1 MTEIVISCPKCSR
14 QLKLRDRSKL
24 GKKARCPKCQ
34 NIFFMTAPPEEEDE
48 VELQLAGSPDPA
60 QPAVGVGA
68 RWVPDNA
75 AAPPTPVPAPGGSQ
89 LPAPPQQPA
98 GTPAAP
104 VFETAPQPSGGL
116 QLAAEDQGGA
126 AQLKAIRQKAAR
138 RRNLAIAFGILTACA
153 LGGAIY
159 AARDFSRSAKEQAAR
174 DAAPKRD
181 EETASAK
188 EELEK
193 TTAIAN
199 AASPTSGEKLRLN
212 ALPMGAQMLINLRP
226 AELWAEGTK
235 TEEVRYCLGPLG
247 VWAGEQIR
255 SLTNREPAEIEQMII
270 AVIPGEVGEPAD
282 TAAVFQLKEEAKKS
296 QLLLEFGG
304 DRSDEFGYPVYLGDE
319 RSYLIKDL
327 KTIAVCPTALAQ
339 EMAQSVEI
347 ANPQNDGVDAMIHQS
362 DADRHLTVIFNPR
375 SMARHRDTIFPEV
388 TWKMIDRFTE
398 FFNDEEIET
407 VLWSFHFD
415 DRKFFSEILMRN
427 RGIIKEHLL
436 HREMQ
441 KKLRQAPYDIWH
453 MVEKMNPT
461 VIGHRKIIGRFP
473 AMTQVFAK
481 STIGGKG
488 SRFAQLVT
496 SIDERAAPN
505 LALGALLTWDES
517 TRTDFSKAAPVKPIQ
532 SGPKLPDLIA
542 DRLKTKVEVEF
553 NRTPLQ
559 EAFAF
564 IAEECKTGV
573 DIDGDALKDKGYT
586 KNMAQTFSLNKTGMD
601 AIKAILDRY
610 ESMCVVIQEDKK
622 QFLITTESFAAKNG
636 QKVFY
641 KSAFVKE

>member
-1 MTEIVISCPKCSR
+1 MAEIVISCPKCSR

-48 VELQLAGSPDPA
+48 VELQLASEPA
-60 QPAVGVGA
+60 APQPAVGVGA
-68 RWVPDNA
+68 HWVPDNA
-75 AAPPTPVPAPGGSQ
+75 PAP
-89 LPAPPQQPA
+89 
-98 GTPAAP
+98 
-104 VFETAPQPSGGL
+104 APQPAAIPQPAVPQVAQPAPIFEAQPAQQGGL
-116 QLAAEDQGGA
+116 ELAAEDQGGA
-126 AQLKAIRQKAAR
+126 AHLKAIRQKNAR
-138 RRNLAIAFGILTACA
+138 RRNMAIVFGVVTACA

-159 AARDFSRSAKEQAAR
+159 AARDYVDDAKEQAAK
-174 DAAPKRD
+174 DAAPTRD
-181 EETASAK
+181 EDTVAER
-188 EELEK
+188 EELDR

-199 AASPTSGEKLRLN
+199 AASPTSGKKIQLN
-212 ALPMGAQMLINLRP
+212 ALPLGARILISLRP
-226 AELWAEGTK
+226 ADLWVK
-235 TEEVRYCLGPLG
+235 DSKQEEVIYCLGPLG
-247 VWAGEQIR
+247 VWAAEQIK
-255 SLTNREPAEIEQMII
+255 SLTNCEPAEIEQIII
-270 AVIPGEVGEPAD
+270 AVIPGEVGEASD
-282 TAAVFQLKEEAKKS
+282 TAAVFRLKEAAKKS
-296 QLLLEFGG
+296 QLLQEFGG

-319 RSYLIKDL
+319 RAYLIKDL
-327 KTIAVCPTALAQ
+327 QTIAVCPTALAQ

-347 ANPQNDGVDAMIHQS
+347 ANPQDDGVDAMIHQS
-362 DADRHLTVIFNPR
+362 DSDRHLTVIFDPR
-375 SMARHRDTIFPEV
+375 SVARHRDTIFPEV
-388 TWKMIDRFTE
+388 TWQLIDRFTE

-407 VLWSFHFD
+407 VLWSFHFG
-415 DRKFFSEILMRN
+415 DRNFFSEILMRN

-461 VIGHRKIIGRFP
+461 VIGHRKLIGRFP

-496 SIDERAAPN
+496 SIDERGAPN
-505 LALGALLTWDES
+505 LALGALLAWDES
-517 TRTDFSKAAPVKPIQ
+517 TRTDFSKAVPVKPIQ

-542 DRLKTKVEVEF
+542 DRLKTKIEVEF

-573 DIDGDALKDKGYT
+573 DINGDALKDKGYT

-601 AIKAILDRY
+601 AIKGILDRY
-610 ESMCVVIQEDKK
+610 QDMCVVIQEDKK
-622 QFLITTESFAAKNG
+622 QFLITTVSFAEKNG

>member
-1 MTEIVISCPKCSR
+1 MAEIVISCPQCSR

-48 VELQLAGSPDPA
+48 VELQLASESAA

-68 RWVPDNA
+68 HWVPDDAPANGPQSA
-75 AAPPTPVPAPGGSQ
+75 AT
-89 LPAPPQQPA
+89 QQPVA
-98 GTPAAP
+98 LQSADSQAPAQSAP
-104 VFETAPQPSGGL
+104 IFETQPAQSGGL

-126 AQLKAIRQKAAR
+126 AQLKAIRKKNAR
-138 RRNLAIAFGILTACA
+138 RRNIAIVFGVLTACA

-159 AARDFSRSAKEQAAR
+159 AARDFVNDAKEQAAKG
-174 DAAPKRD
+174 AAPKRD
-181 EETASAK
+181 EDTVAEK
-188 EELEK
+188 EELDR
-193 TTAIAN
+193 TTSIAN
-199 AASPTSGEKLRLN
+199 AASPTSGKKLQLN
-212 ALPMGAQMLINLRP
+212 GLPLGARILISLRP
-226 AELWAEGTK
+226 ADLWGK
-235 TEEVRYCLGPLG
+235 DSKQEEVIFCLGPLG
-247 VWAGEQIR
+247 VWAAERIKG
-255 SLTNREPAEIEQMII
+255 LTNREPAEIEQIII
-270 AVIPGEVGEPAD
+270 AVIPGEVGEPSE
-282 TAAVFQLKEEAKKS
+282 TAAVFRLKEAAKKS
-296 QLLLEFGG
+296 QLLQEFGG

-319 RSYLIKDL
+319 RAYLIKDL
-327 KTIAVCPTALAQ
+327 RTIAVCPTALAQ

-347 ANPQNDGVDAMIHQS
+347 ANPQNDGVDAMTYQS
-362 DADRHLTVIFNPR
+362 DSDRHLTVIFDPR
-375 SMARHRDTIFPEV
+375 SVARHRDTIFPEV
-388 TWKMIDRFTE
+388 TWQLIDRFTE

-407 VLWSFHFD
+407 VLWSFHFGD
-415 DRKFFSEILMRN
+415 KKFFSEILMRN

-441 KKLRQAPYDIWH
+441 KKLRQAPHDIWQ

-461 VIGHRKIIGRFP
+461 VIGHRKLIGRFP
-473 AMTQVFAK
+473 AMSQVFAK

-488 SRFAQLVT
+488 NRFAQLVT
-496 SIDERAAPN
+496 SIDERGAPN
-505 LALGALLTWDES
+505 LALGALLAWDES
-517 TRTDFSKAAPVKPIQ
+517 TRTDFSKSVPVKPIE

-542 DRLKTKVEVEF
+542 DRLKMKIDIEF

-586 KNMAQTFSLNKTGMD
+586 KNMAQTFALSKSGMD
-601 AIKAILDRY
+601 AIKAILNRY
-610 ESMCVVIQEDKK
+610 EDMCVVIQEDKK
-622 QFLITTESFAAKNG
+622 QFLITTVSFAEKNG

-641 KSAFVKE
+641 KSAFVQE

>member
-1 MTEIVISCPKCSR
+1 MAEIVISCPKCSR

-48 VELQLAGSPDPA
+48 VELQLAAEPSAD

-68 RWVPDNA
+68 HWVPDNA
-75 AAPPTPVPAPGGSQ
+75 PALSPQPSAVTASAAPQAPSQPAPIFET
-89 LPAPPQQPA
+89 QPA
-98 GTPAAP
+98 
-104 VFETAPQPSGGL
+104 QSGGL
-116 QLAAEDQGGA
+116 QLAAEDQGGTA
-126 AQLKAIRQKAAR
+126 HLKSIRQKNAR
-138 RRNLAIAFGILTACA
+138 RRNIAIVFGVLTACA

-159 AARDFSRSAKEQAAR
+159 AARGFVDDAKEQAAKEE
-174 DAAPKRD
+174 APTRD
-181 EETASAK
+181 EDTAAAK
-188 EELEK
+188 EDLDR

-199 AASPTSGEKLRLN
+199 AASPTSGDKLKLN
-212 ALPMGAQMLINLRP
+212 ALPLGARILISLRP
-226 AELWAEGTK
+226 ADLWVK
-235 TEEVRYCLGPLG
+235 NSKQEEVIFCLGPFG
-247 VWAGEQIR
+247 VWAGEQIK
-255 SLTNREPAEIEQMII
+255 SLTNREPADIEQIII
-270 AVIPGEVGEPAD
+270 AVIPGEVGEPAE
-282 TAAVFQLKEEAKKS
+282 TAAIFRLKEKAKKS
-296 QLLLEFGG
+296 QLLQEFGG

-319 RSYLIKDL
+319 RAYLIKDL
-327 KTIAVCPTALAQ
+327 QTIAVCPTALAQ

-362 DADRHLTVIFNPR
+362 DADRHLTVIFDPR
-375 SMARHRDTIFPEV
+375 SIVRHRDMIFPEV
-388 TWKMIDRFTE
+388 TWQLIDRFAE

-407 VLWSFHFD
+407 VSWSFHFGD
-415 DRKFFSEILMRN
+415 QKFFSEILMRN

-461 VIGHRKIIGRFP
+461 NIGHRKVIGRFP

-505 LALGALLTWDES
+505 LALGALLAWDES

-542 DRLKTKVEVEF
+542 DRLKAKVEVEF

-586 KNMAQTFSLNKTGMD
+586 KNMAQTFSLDKTGMD

-622 QFLITTESFAAKNG
+622 QFLITTESFAEQNG